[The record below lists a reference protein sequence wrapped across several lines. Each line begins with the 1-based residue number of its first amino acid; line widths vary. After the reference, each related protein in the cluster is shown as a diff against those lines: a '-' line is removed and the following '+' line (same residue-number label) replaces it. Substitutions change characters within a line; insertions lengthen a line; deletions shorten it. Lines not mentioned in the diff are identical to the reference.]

1 MEPASVGHIQ
11 LDIGN
16 SSKSIVLH
24 SSSSKIDFLGFQAVF
39 KDMESKLTTLDEESK
54 LTTLDETGNGPD
66 KVFEALYSLK
76 AGDLLNLGK
85 VELGQHFTSPPSRYS
100 EGALIKKLGI
110 GRPST
115 YAAKTKF
122 SKHIFY
128 V

>member
-24 SSSSKIDFLGFQAVF
+24 SSSSKIDFLGFQAVS
-39 KDMESKLTTLDEESK
+39 KDMESK

-100 EGALIKKLGI
+100 EGALIKKLEELGI